1 MSVKT
6 FKPHF
11 HKSDFEGPLARHY
24 EERADLFQQFVG
36 AFLRERFGTRVHVSP
51 TKGQDGGIDTF
62 VDAGNDPNESFL
74 GLSFPLIVECKDHDD
89 TLGGVINNVMAGW
102 NRVKKKLTDQAAK
115 GWTGTF
121 QPWKIAKSYLYIV
134 SAVMPHPQSR
144 TDLGISIADFFLNLP
159 ANQKPAIGRTHLL
172 DWSDLQPLLNEHSRL
187 VDGWLG
193 IGHAG
198 IIGHEAHEAGLS
210 GFREYLKEENL
221 SYIYPH
227 IDDPTHPRK
236 MLDRL
241 IQDVGSKG
249 VMLVGAGGV
258 GKTRACFEVAKLAH
272 HQGWRVLH
280 ITPGEPAVT
289 VQDIENAVL
298 QGVTPTLLVFDY
310 LEQLGGIDWGTI
322 RHRFLP
328 NAKLRSLPIAL
339 LANARPG
346 ILLRH
351 ANMERSAL
359 FSTVELFLHDREELI
374 STHLQ
379 ETLAPK
385 ASYLLTAARVKEL
398 CGTRPIIGMFIAR
411 ELERYAVEGRLDA
424 STVARLRGGDL
435 QSWINRRFQEDG
447 LTPKITEELLPPTPG
462 PLMIAAAAG
471 LAAAPLR
478 QNEMVAV
485 LENTLKVC
493 VCGNASSKQKAPLL
507 LTSLIRS
514 GWLEE
519 RENLLSAPHDVVAD
533 ELLELTLCDLSWQ
546 LIRPGLAE
554 QVLNSGKSSP
564 RVLGRFSVS
573 LDRILGQ
580 VELPEGVRQQLQKSF
595 ADWLEQHASEL
606 GKTLLQND
614 VDEVSYALGAVVTG
628 FAWHEA
634 VFRSWEM
641 LIAPWLARNSRN
653 AEARHL
659 LYRGLK
665 GLPEGKAGKLGTSAV
680 EWLEVHHLILDAS
693 YILGPLL
700 GRADLPKEAAKQAV
714 TAALAWLAHAEHG
727 HSSDAGFVLHSLLGR
742 SDLPEEAAKQAVP
755 AALTWL
761 AVEEHGKSSDAG
773 FVLPPLLG
781 RLDLPEEAAK
791 QAVPAALAWL
801 ADVEH
806 GKSRDAQFVLNSLL
820 GRLDLPEEAA
830 KQAVTA
836 ALTWL
841 AHAEHGHSSD
851 AGFVLHSLLGR
862 DLPEEAAKQAV
873 TAALAWLAVEE
884 HGKSSDANFV
894 LPPLLGRDLPEEA
907 AKQAVTAALAWLAVE
922 EHGKSSD
929 AQFVLHSLLGRDLPE
944 ETAEQAVT
952 AALAWLA
959 HAEHGHSS
967 DAGFV
972 LPPLLGRAD
981 LPKEAAKQAVTAALA
996 WLGKHYEAQDAEFV
1010 LKNVLR
1016 KSNLNKDQ
1024 RLYCIRLA
1032 ILRLERIYLS
1042 PEASFLLKY
1051 CLGERTLTGS
1061 EREKVVKC
1069 SILWLRAHEKVRESD
1084 FVFKRLL
1091 RDPSLGDTAWREV
1104 ADIAF
1109 VWLDRT
1115 PATSPG
1121 RDHTLN
1127 SLVTRLRLLSR
1138 AEEERLD
1145 AEVASRLQFFPDAK
1159 ENKRLQISLKLIK
1172 KKLNPATT
1180 DCATNT
1186 TITDFSLSDFLRAH
1200 ADQGTLPDG
1209 KSLQRGLDIA
1219 ILNLANNHPGSAGYF
1234 LTALLPLSSRSGD
1247 DTFYSKVK
1255 DEVSQLIK
1263 HPKLTPAQK
1272 KGFSRASY
1280 KLLQNGAWAD
1290 QTEGEKNLVSL
1301 GIEREK
1307 Q

>member
-493 VCGNASSKQKAPLL
+493 VCGNASSAQKALLL
-507 LTSLIRS
+507 LTSLMRS

-761 AVEEHGKSSDAG
+761 AVEEHGK
-773 FVLPPLLG
+773 
-781 RLDLPEEAAK
+781 
-791 QAVPAALAWL
+791 
-801 ADVEH
+801 
-806 GKSRDAQFVLNSLL
+806 
-820 GRLDLPEEAA
+820 
-830 KQAVTA
+830 
-836 ALTWL
+836 
-841 AHAEHGHSSD
+841 
-851 AGFVLHSLLGR
+851 
-862 DLPEEAAKQAV
+862 
-873 TAALAWLAVEE
+873 
-884 HGKSSDANFV
+884 
-894 LPPLLGRDLPEEA
+894 
-907 AKQAVTAALAWLAVE
+907 
-922 EHGKSSD
+922 
-929 AQFVLHSLLGRDLPE
+929 
-944 ETAEQAVT
+944 
-952 AALAWLA
+952 
-959 HAEHGHSS
+959 SS

>member
-493 VCGNASSKQKAPLL
+493 VCGNASSAQKALLL
-507 LTSLIRS
+507 LTSLMRS

-714 TAALAWLAHAEHG
+714 TAALA
-727 HSSDAGFVLHSLLGR
+727 
-742 SDLPEEAAKQAVP
+742 
-755 AALTWL
+755 
-761 AVEEHGKSSDAG
+761 
-773 FVLPPLLG
+773 
-781 RLDLPEEAAK
+781 
-791 QAVPAALAWL
+791 
-801 ADVEH
+801 
-806 GKSRDAQFVLNSLL
+806 
-820 GRLDLPEEAA
+820 
-830 KQAVTA
+830 
-836 ALTWL
+836 WL